1 MIIGNLEA
9 PEKLLI
15 YRANSYFSVKDLMKE
30 KEPIKQIIQTPSNL
44 TLRTSTLSRRN
55 NTSFTGESTLW
66 PKINNQFVLKQLKMK
81 QEEQLK
87 PFFLAKSKFLSK
99 LKQSA
104 PICDDHD
111 LKREKTMKSFK
122 NLEPIN
128 RNYSDELNTKNEEAK
143 LSFDEQVLIKES
155 KQKCNEW
162 LDKHV
167 IPYFLLKPS

>member
-15 YRANSYFSVKDLMKE
+15 YRANSYFSVKDLLKE
-30 KEPIKQIIQTPSNL
+30 KEPIKQIIQTPTNI
-44 TLRTSTLSRRN
+44 TLRTSTLSKRN
-55 NTSFTGESTLW
+55 NTSFTDESTLW

-104 PICDDHD
+104 PISDDLG

-128 RNYSDELNTKNEEAK
+128 RIYSDELNTKNEEAK
-143 LSFDEQVLIKES
+143 LSFEEEILIKES